1 MLNKRN
7 INSVCLSRKDL
18 LSDKVSTKG
27 PPDFENLDHSPHQLC
42 PRPPLPVLVHTDNVY
57 VHIPCMH
64 TDSHTHARTHIR
76 KKKKKKKKT
85 EKKNYSNPIS
95 IKCISSV

>member
-27 PPDFENLDHSPHQLC
+27 PPDFENLTAQPFTT
-42 PRPPLPVLVHTDNVY
+42 PLPVPMHMHTDNVY
-57 VHIPCMH
+57 VHTPSMH
-64 TDSHTHARTHIR
+64 TDSNMHTHTHTSTHAHTHAQ
-76 KKKKKKKKT
+76 KKT
-85 EKKNYSNPIS
+85 IQIPSQ
-95 IKCISSV
+95 

>member
-27 PPDFENLDHSPHQLC
+27 PPDFENLTARPFTPPTVSPPASSSDAHAHGLC
-42 PRPPLPVLVHTDNVY
+42 VCALIPNTHTQ
-57 VHIPCMH
+57 
-64 TDSHTHARTHIR
+64 
-76 KKKKKKKKT
+76 
-85 EKKNYSNPIS
+85 KKNYSNPIS